1 MLMEKGSK
9 QTKYLLLVCPKTFLT
24 KGCFQTYERGHPR
37 GGTFVFKSDFGVLKK
52 RLQWTR
58 QC

>member
-1 MLMEKGSK
+1 MEKGK
-9 QTKYLLLVCPKTFLT
+9 QADQILT
-24 KGCFQTYERGHPR
+24 ACLPQDLSHKGCFQTYERGHPR